1 MLVLMNIK
9 ALYEHFSPTDGVA
22 RTANGH
28 EVSFDGRYYDLRN
41 PLNGDLL
48 TSDGETGTA
57 EVLPD
62 GSYRCS
68 VLTATFVL
76 SADEAKVAVQEA

>member
-1 MLVLMNIK
+1 MLVRMNIK

-22 RTANGH
+22 RTANGL

-41 PLNGDLL
+41 PMNGVLL

-57 EVLPD
+57 VVLPD
-62 GSYRCS
+62 GSYRCN
-68 VLTATFVL
+68 VLGDTFVL
-76 SADEAKVAVQEA
+76 SAGEAKVAVQEA